1 MRLIRSSFEVLP
13 QAEGLEGMYKQIE
26 IGARNCYKSEDK
38 ITEGSAEKMV
48 EFLKNRCHYS
58 PLEHGTVYLK
68 IPIELYNSLYKDK
81 YFPQK

>member
-38 ITEGSAEKMV
+38 IAEGSAEKMV
-48 EFLKNRCHYS
+48 EFLKSRGHYS